1 MKKHF
6 LLLPILLSFG
16 CKKYLDAKPD
26 EHLVL
31 PKDNIENLQLLLDDT
46 YTMNGNVPAS
56 SEVGSDNFQLSDQQ
70 WLNLK
75 QRSESAAN
83 LYIWG
88 KNLFNDNDFN
98 DYTLSYQCVFNANVV
113 LDAVDLIEGADV
125 TQKNAVK
132 GEALFFRSFTFY
144 NLLQEFAKTYQ
155 PGSAAT
161 DPGIVL
167 KLSADV
173 TEKVQRASV
182 KESFEQVI
190 NDLKLALA
198 LLPGSVQFNTRPTK
212 AAALGLLARVYLTAG
227 EYNQAMTYAKQY
239 LATSPALIDY
249 NDLSGAVSYPIPMYN
264 AEVTFNAKLSSITSF
279 ATSFAR
285 ISDELYGLYDINDL
299 RRNIFFKNGGPGNI
313 TFRGSY
319 YGQRSPFAGIATDE
333 VYLILA
339 ECYARNEDVA
349 NAMLNLN
356 KLLIKRWRL
365 GTFVPVDAS
374 NKAEALKQIILERRK
389 ELVFRNLRWS
399 DLRRFNL
406 EADYKQ
412 TLIRKVN
419 GQLYQLNPGG
429 GGYVYPLP
437 LKVIELGGLVQN

>member
-1 MKKHF
+1 
-6 LLLPILLSFG
+6 
-16 CKKYLDAKPD
+16 
-26 EHLVL
+26 
-31 PKDNIENLQLLLDDT
+31 
-46 YTMNGNVPAS
+46 
-56 SEVGSDNFQLSDQQ
+56 
-70 WLNLK
+70 
-75 QRSESAAN
+75 
-83 LYIWG
+83 
-88 KNLFNDNDFN
+88 
-98 DYTLSYQCVFNANVV
+98 
-113 LDAVDLIEGADV
+113 
-125 TQKNAVK
+125 
-132 GEALFFRSFTFY
+132 
-144 NLLQEFAKTYQ
+144 
-155 PGSAAT
+155 
-161 DPGIVL
+161 
-167 KLSADV
+167 
-173 TEKVQRASV
+173 
-182 KESFEQVI
+182 
-190 NDLKLALA
+190 
-198 LLPGSVQFNTRPTK
+198 
-212 AAALGLLARVYLTAG
+212 
-227 EYNQAMTYAKQY
+227 MTYAQQY

-339 ECYARNEDVA
+339 ECYARNEDIA

-365 GTFVPVDAS
+365 GMFVPVDAS
-374 NKAEALKQIILERRK
+374 NKSEALKQIILERRK

-399 DLRRFNL
+399 DLRRYNL

-419 GQLYQLNPGG
+419 GQLYQLSPGD